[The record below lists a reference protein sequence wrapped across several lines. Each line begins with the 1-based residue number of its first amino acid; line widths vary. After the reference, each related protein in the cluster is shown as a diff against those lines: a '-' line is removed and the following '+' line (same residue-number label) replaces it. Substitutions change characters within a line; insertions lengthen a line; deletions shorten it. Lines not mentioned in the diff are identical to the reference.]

1 MKARGC
7 RAVLHEGDD
16 VLEEGEEEEG
26 DEGQGQENIQEVG
39 LTACLPACLHLA
51 FSFGFGNGFGN
62 SILCAPPAGKLQGS
76 CKKLRGWSKGSYF
89 RCISGI
95 S

>member
-26 DEGQGQENIQEVG
+26 DEGQDQKNYQEVG
-39 LTACLPACLHLA
+39 LTAL
-51 FSFGFGNGFGN
+51 
-62 SILCAPPAGKLQGS
+62 
-76 CKKLRGWSKGSYF
+76 
-89 RCISGI
+89 
-95 S
+95 